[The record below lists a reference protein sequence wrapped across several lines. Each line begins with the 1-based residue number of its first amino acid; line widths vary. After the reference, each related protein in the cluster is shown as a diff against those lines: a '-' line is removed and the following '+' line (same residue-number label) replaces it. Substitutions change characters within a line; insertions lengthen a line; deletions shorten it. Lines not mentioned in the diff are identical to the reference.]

1 MKKGRL
7 SHLKINTSDL
17 LEVKT
22 SKDAKINNIKDLK
35 DFIPEVGVSST
46 KAGKLNRIT
55 FSPAKKTIV
64 FFNSPTSTTNASQKT
79 SLFSKLTNTS
89 NLDIKPIAP
98 VGLLNYQSEKEKFKS
113 NEHDKEG
120 KLIIP
125 RNKYLLIS
133 IFSTYSYFANL

>member
-1 MKKGRL
+1 M
-7 SHLKINTSDL
+7 
-17 LEVKT
+17 
-22 SKDAKINNIKDLK
+22 K

-79 SLFSKLTNTS
+79 SLFSKLINTS
-89 NLDIKPIAP
+89 SLENKPIAP
-98 VGLLNYQSEKEKFKS
+98 VGLLNYHSEKEKIKS

-120 KLIIP
+120 KLFIL
-125 RNKYLLIS
+125 RNKY
-133 IFSTYSYFANL
+133 